1 MLHHSMRRQRQIVIR
16 DRDVMARAKIPTHD
30 LYAYAFERLDRIQ
43 KPADVHFTPEGSVIL
58 ADDVVRAILETLHP

>member
-1 MLHHSMRRQRQIVIR
+1 
-16 DRDVMARAKIPTHD
+16 MARAKIPTHD

-58 ADDVVRAILETLHP
+58 ADDVVRVILETLHP